1 MKCYPSA
8 VTIVHAQGA
17 RNVASL
23 LEKAGCKHIKVVNE
37 SKFIPSVDN
46 IKNPSTEAMK
56 FGRKFYTYVQLGGG
70 KKLVDGD
77 ARENAGNISFYH

>member
-1 MKCYPSA
+1 
-8 VTIVHAQGA
+8 
-17 RNVASL
+17 
-23 LEKAGCKHIKVVNE
+23 
-37 SKFIPSVDN
+37 
-46 IKNPSTEAMK
+46 MK